1 MEVWMSRECSSGC
14 EHAGE
19 TIALVAGA
27 IHPCQMD
34 PHCSLSRAFMLT
46 FEKGSDN
53 FYANVGHLNAAENG

>member
-1 MEVWMSRECSSGC
+1 MPRECSAGC

-19 TIALVAGA
+19 TMAWVART

-34 PHCSLSRAFMLT
+34 PHCSISRAFILT

-53 FYANVGHLNAAENG
+53 FYANVGHLSAAENE